1 MLQMPL
7 CYTMLTVFLELLW
20 SLTSLVC
27 LDSHQPYSWDTWP
40 HDEERA
46 KCGYVGLTNL
56 GATCYMATC
65 MQHLYMIPEAR
76 KSVIEAMVCTDI
88 ILCRSPICREI
99 L

>member
-1 MLQMPL
+1 M
-7 CYTMLTVFLELLW
+7 F
-20 SLTSLVC
+20 

-76 KSVIEAMVCTDI
+76 KSVIEAVVRCIIFHVCVNRN
-88 ILCRSPICREI
+88 C
-99 L
+99 

>member
-1 MLQMPL
+1 MTL
-7 CYTMLTVFLELLW
+7 YT
-20 SLTSLVC
+20 VC
-27 LDSHQPYSWDTWP
+27 LDSHQAYSWDTWP

-76 KSVIEAMVCTDI
+76 KSVIESAVSRHITCITTRCVVSVGVSSGM
-88 ILCRSPICREI
+88 ILARWHVM
-99 L
+99 

>member
-1 MLQMPL
+1 MLVSFS
-7 CYTMLTVFLELLW
+7 CHFT
-20 SLTSLVC
+20 
-27 LDSHQPYSWDTWP
+27 DSHQPYSWDTWP

-76 KSVIEAMVCTDI
+76 KSVIEAQVGLLACQSSILNIFMQRGFDSLCMVSC
-88 ILCRSPICREI
+88 SKSGS
-99 L
+99 